1 MQTVKFTS
9 HRAREKAFG
18 IVTFEN
24 SDYQPG
30 TVYGVY
36 RMSDDDYLRIKGIKG
51 VTRVASQSDKL
62 PTRFLRKTDDGM
74 DFIEEVTD
82 AEPCK
87 L

>member
-9 HRAREKAFG
+9 HRARHKAGEKKEWERVIDAG
-18 IVTFEN
+18 
-24 SDYQPG
+24 G
-30 TVYGVY
+30 VYGTY
-36 RMSDDDYLRIKGIKG
+36 TMSDDEYFRIKSIKG
-51 VTRVASQSDKL
+51 VTRVASLSDKL
-62 PTRFLRKTDDGM
+62 PIRFLRKTDDGL